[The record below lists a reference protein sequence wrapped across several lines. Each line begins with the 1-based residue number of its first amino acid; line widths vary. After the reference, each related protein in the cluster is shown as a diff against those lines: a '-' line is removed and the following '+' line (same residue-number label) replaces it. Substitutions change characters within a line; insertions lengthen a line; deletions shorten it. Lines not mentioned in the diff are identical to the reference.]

1 MLLRSR
7 DHSNYFSHLLFQL
20 CSPNIQRFDISS
32 LSSAVAL
39 EISSAMIASWA
50 FARNPQ
56 GTSDDEQSYKKSCP
70 YKLANLM
77 KTFSYVIHLWV
88 TDPVS
93 VFCVGWWVARGGR
106 ENWRLDEAGV
116 QLSRKRHAR
125 CSPPHSAAPVHYR
138 PLRAPTGERRK
149 TIVSRDFSAILRE
162 WI

>member
-1 MLLRSR
+1 MISHCLLKSAEAAGSLAELTGQLVKVMEHRNQSQPNTGLRPPVSPCMLLRSR

-93 VFCVGWWVARGGR
+93 VFCVGW
-106 ENWRLDEAGV
+106 
-116 QLSRKRHAR
+116 
-125 CSPPHSAAPVHYR
+125 
-138 PLRAPTGERRK
+138 
-149 TIVSRDFSAILRE
+149 
-162 WI
+162 